1 MRNTHVLN
9 WLKKN
14 DLKEG
19 LIQVSYEGGGAEMDG
34 TQYQGQAI
42 ACLNE
47 MLGFEISDK
56 LYDRI

>member
-1 MRNTHVLN
+1 
-9 WLKKN
+9 
-14 DLKEG
+14 
-19 LIQVSYEGGGAEMDG
+19 MDM

-56 LYDRI
+56 PDREYRYC